1 MCREATCKVIELVK
15 DGVLSWEAIARECL
29 ARMSEDEVADMA
41 HELEWFDDGEEEEV
55 EEEEDDDEEDGGDL
69 QRQAHVK
76 LADGREFLFWVLHE
90 TFDAGDGVEN
100 LRTYVADCLL
110 KLQIDAKAIAGFEI
124 VNEDS
129 LCEWL
134 GFDVAS
140 DAEALI

>member
-41 HELEWFDDGEEEEV
+41 HELEWFDDDEEEKV
-55 EEEEDDDEEDGGDL
+55 EDDEEEDVDL

-76 LADGREFLFWVLHE
+76 LADGREFVFWVLHE

-140 DAEALI
+140 DAEALTK

>member
-41 HELEWFDDGEEEEV
+41 HELEWLDDDKEEEEEV
-55 EEEEDDDEEDGGDL
+55 EDDDEEEDCDL

-76 LADGREFLFWVLHE
+76 LADGREFVFWVLHE
-90 TFDAGDGVEN
+90 TFDAGDDVDN

-129 LCEWL
+129 LCKWL

>member
-41 HELEWFDDGEEEEV
+41 HELEWLDDDKEEEEEV
-55 EEEEDDDEEDGGDL
+55 EEDDEEEDCDL

-76 LADGREFLFWVLHE
+76 LADGREFLFWVCHDV
-90 TFDAGDGVEN
+90 FDGVEK
-100 LRTYVADCLL
+100 LRAYIADCLL

>member
-29 ARMSEDEVADMA
+29 VRMSEDEVADMA
-41 HELEWFDDGEEEEV
+41 HELEWFDDDEEEKVEDD
-55 EEEEDDDEEDGGDL
+55 EEEEDVDL

-76 LADGREFLFWVLHE
+76 LADGREFVFWILHE
-90 TFDAGDGVEN
+90 IFDAGDDVEN

-110 KLQIDAKAIAGFEI
+110 KQQVDAKAIAGFEI
-124 VNEDS
+124 VNEDA

-134 GFDVAS
+134 GFDVAN
-140 DAEALI
+140 DAEALVE

>member
-29 ARMSEDEVADMA
+29 ARMSEDEVADMG
-41 HELEWFDDGEEEEV
+41 HELGWL
-55 EEEEDDDEEDGGDL
+55 DDDEEDVDL

-90 TFDAGDGVEN
+90 TFDAGDDVEN